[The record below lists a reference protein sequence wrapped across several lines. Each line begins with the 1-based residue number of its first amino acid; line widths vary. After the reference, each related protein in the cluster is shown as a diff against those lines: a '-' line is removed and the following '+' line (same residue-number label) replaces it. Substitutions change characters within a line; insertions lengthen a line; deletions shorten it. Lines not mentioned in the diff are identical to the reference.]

1 MSDLLKEENARYTV
15 FPIKYKNIWDM
26 YKKMQ
31 AAFWTAEEIDWSKDK
46 HDFKKLNENE
56 QRFIKYVLA
65 FFSASDTIV
74 NINLGERLSQEVQP
88 LEAKIVY
95 QFQMMIEN
103 VHCVSGDT
111 HILTENGYINI
122 KENLEK
128 QVKVWNGKQFSD
140 TIIKYTGDSELYHVK
155 LDNGMELKCT
165 PNHKWFIR
173 TGNQKHPEACKKS
186 KIETKDLKI
195 GDVIY
200 PYNFEAINTLRDID
214 EFKNPYIHGFFCGDG
229 TYCNKYP
236 MIYLYNK
243 KRDLL
248 KYFDNP
254 KCQNSKNPIKFYI
267 TDKINKEKYFVPI
280 NYSIKTKLEWLAGVC
295 DADGCV
301 SNFPTKK
308 YNSIQLSN
316 TNLEFLKNI
325 QLLLST
331 VGCNCVIRRNHKKRQ
346 TLLPD
351 GKGTKKL
358 YDCKEV
364 YILYINPKS
373 LTNIVKLGFNPKRL
387 KVKIDD
393 GLLSNSIRKSKLI
406 KIKEILKLEGIHD
419 TYCFTEKFE
428 NAGVFN
434 GILTGQSETY
444 ALQIDNIIEDKD
456 EKKSI
461 LNAIETV
468 PCIKEK
474 TDWMLKWV
482 KSEEDFGTRLVA
494 QAIAEG
500 LFFSGSFCAIFWLKQ
515 KNIMPG
521 LISSNELIARD
532 EGMHCDYS
540 IMLYKMLD
548 EKLEQ
553 DKIHEMFKEAVET
566 EKIFIC
572 DSLPCSLLGMNA
584 ELMEQYIKFVADR
597 LIVQLGY
604 EKIWKVDNPFTWME
618 AISIEGKTN
627 FFEHRPTQYQRADVQ
642 NKTKNEAFDIL
653 DDF

>member
-103 VHCVSGDT
+103 VH
-111 HILTENGYINI
+111 
-122 KENLEK
+122 
-128 QVKVWNGKQFSD
+128 
-140 TIIKYTGDSELYHVK
+140 
-155 LDNGMELKCT
+155 
-165 PNHKWFIR
+165 
-173 TGNQKHPEACKKS
+173 
-186 KIETKDLKI
+186 
-195 GDVIY
+195 
-200 PYNFEAINTLRDID
+200 
-214 EFKNPYIHGFFCGDG
+214 
-229 TYCNKYP
+229 
-236 MIYLYNK
+236 
-243 KRDLL
+243 
-248 KYFDNP
+248 
-254 KCQNSKNPIKFYI
+254 
-267 TDKINKEKYFVPI
+267 
-280 NYSIKTKLEWLAGVC
+280 
-295 DADGCV
+295 
-301 SNFPTKK
+301 
-308 YNSIQLSN
+308 
-316 TNLEFLKNI
+316 
-325 QLLLST
+325 
-331 VGCNCVIRRNHKKRQ
+331 
-346 TLLPD
+346 
-351 GKGTKKL
+351 
-358 YDCKEV
+358 
-364 YILYINPKS
+364 
-373 LTNIVKLGFNPKRL
+373 
-387 KVKIDD
+387 
-393 GLLSNSIRKSKLI
+393 
-406 KIKEILKLEGIHD
+406 
-419 TYCFTEKFE
+419 
-428 NAGVFN
+428 
-434 GILTGQSETY
+434 SETY

-597 LIVQLGY
+597 LIVKLGY

-642 NKTKNEAFDIL
+642 NKTKNEAFDIS

>member
-1 MSDLLKEENARYTV
+1 MSEKLLSPENSRYTV
-15 FPIKYKNIWDM
+15 FPIKYQNIWEM

-46 HDFKKLNENE
+46 YDFKKLNEDE
-56 QRFIKYVLA
+56 QKFIKYVLA

-74 NINLGERLSQEVQP
+74 NINLGERLSQDVQP

-103 VHCVSGDT
+103 VHCVSSDT
-111 HILTENGYINI
+111 KILTENGYINI

-128 QVKVWNGKQFSD
+128 QVKVWNGKRFSD
-140 TIIKYTGDSELYHVK
+140 TVIKYTGDSELYHVK

-173 TGNQKHPEACKKS
+173 TGNQNYPENCKKS

-200 PYNFEAINTLRDID
+200 PYHFEIIEMKDID
-214 EFKNPYIHGFFCGDG
+214 EFKNPYMHGFFCGDG
-229 TYCNKYP
+229 SYCNKYP
-236 MIYLYNK
+236 MIYLYDK

-254 KCQNSKNPIKFYI
+254 ECQNTQNPIRFYI
-267 TDKINKEKYFVPI
+267 TNKINKDKYFVPI
-280 NYSIKTKLEWLAGVC
+280 NYSIKTKLEWLSGVC
-295 DADGCV
+295 DANGCV
-301 SNFPTKK
+301 SNFTEKD

-316 TNLEFLKNI
+316 TNLEFLKNV

-331 VGCNCVIRRNHKKRQ
+331 LGCNCIIKTNHKEKQ

-351 GKGTKKL
+351 EKGSNKL
-358 YDCKEV
+358 YNCKEV

-373 LTNIVKLGFNPKRL
+373 LTKISQLGFRPKRL
-387 KVKIDD
+387 KIKTNEIL
-393 GLLSNSIRKSKLI
+393 LLSNNDKLI
-406 KIKEILKLEGIHD
+406 KVKEILKLEGIHE
-419 TYCFTEKFE
+419 TYCFTEKLE
-428 NAGVFN
+428 HAGVFN

-444 ALQIDNIIEDKD
+444 ALQIDNIIEDKT
-456 EKKSI
+456 EKEAI

-468 PCIKEK
+468 PCIKAK

-482 KSEEDFGTRLVA
+482 NSTDNFATRLVA

-515 KNIMPG
+515 KNVMPG

-540 IMLYKMLD
+540 IMLYQML
-548 EKLEQ
+548 ENKLEQ
-553 DKIHEMFKEAVET
+553 SKVHDMFKEAIDT

-572 DSLPCSLLGMNA
+572 DSLPCSLLGMNSY
-584 ELMEQYIKFVADR
+584 LMEQYIKFVADQ
-597 LIVQLGY
+597 LITKLGY
-604 EKIWKVDNPFTWME
+604 EKIWKVENPFTWME

-627 FFEHRPTQYQRADVQ
+627 FFEHRPTQYQRADVN
-642 NKTKNEAFDIL
+642 NKTKNEAFEISE
-653 DDF
+653 DF